1 MQPLN
6 LPAPKKSKFQ
16 LNTSVGC
23 ALRTLP
29 NFRILGCVRI
39 ELAIAQKGFNLM
51 TLAKEQTTGS
61 ISNYIGSGFSIT
73 LKRLGE
79 LYEGEDDEDEYG
91 ILKPSEFAFKTALD
105 LVVAAHS
112 VMGNS
117 FPKASACTDHQG
129 GVSLTWTSVTPACKV
144 RLFCPFIDDDEQLVR
159 IYYRKNDEHGSEK
172 VISATTLVDRLQ
184 WFNQA

>member
-29 NFRILGCVRI
+29 NFRILACVRI

-172 VISATTLVDRLQ
+172 VISAAILVDRLQ

>member
-6 LPAPKKSKFQ
+6 LPAPKESKFRP
-16 LNTSVGC
+16 NTSVGC
-23 ALRTLP
+23 VVRTLP
-29 NFRILGCVRI
+29 NFRILACVRI

-172 VISATTLVDRLQ
+172 VISAAILVDRLQ

>member
-1 MQPLN
+1 M
-6 LPAPKKSKFQ
+6 
-16 LNTSVGC
+16 
-23 ALRTLP
+23 
-29 NFRILGCVRI
+29 
-39 ELAIAQKGFNLM
+39 AIAQKGFNLM

>member
-172 VISATTLVDRLQ
+172 VISAAILVDRLQ

>member
-29 NFRILGCVRI
+29 NFRILACVRI

>member
-1 MQPLN
+1 M
-6 LPAPKKSKFQ
+6 
-16 LNTSVGC
+16 
-23 ALRTLP
+23 RTLP

-172 VISATTLVDRLQ
+172 VISAAILVDRLQ

>member
-1 MQPLN
+1 M
-6 LPAPKKSKFQ
+6 
-16 LNTSVGC
+16 
-23 ALRTLP
+23 RTLP

>member
-1 MQPLN
+1 M
-6 LPAPKKSKFQ
+6 
-16 LNTSVGC
+16 
-23 ALRTLP
+23 
-29 NFRILGCVRI
+29 
-39 ELAIAQKGFNLM
+39 AIAQKGFNLM
-51 TLAKEQTTGS
+51 TLAKEQITDSG
-61 ISNYIGSGFSIT
+61 SNYSRSGLSIT

-91 ILKPSEFAFKTALD
+91 ILKPSDFAFKTALN
-105 LVVAAHS
+105 LVVEAHS

>member
-6 LPAPKKSKFQ
+6 LPAPKKSKFP

-29 NFRILGCVRI
+29 NFRILACVRI

>member
-29 NFRILGCVRI
+29 NFRILACVRI

-51 TLAKEQTTGS
+51 TLAKEQTSGS